1 MELNFV
7 SINHLGQ
14 IQSVKKVTE
23 AAKKDTENVKVVA
36 TDIKK
41 DTNDIKQYTEN
52 IKKDMEIVKKRQ
64 QKLEKDVT
72 QIKEHVTKNPVKNSE
87 GSNFS
92 ELYLFVF
99 CFL

>member
-1 MELNFV
+1 MILNK
-7 SINHLGQ
+7 
-14 IQSVKKVTE
+14 IQR
-23 AAKKDTENVKVVA
+23 
-36 TDIKK
+36 IK
-41 DTNDIKQYTEN
+41 
-52 IKKDMEIVKKRQ
+52 KKDMEIVKKRQ